1 MVEMLPQTLAVA
13 AAVPLNQA
21 EILQAAA
28 VDQE

>member
-21 EILQAAA
+21 EIEQ
-28 VDQE
+28 VVMVVQE